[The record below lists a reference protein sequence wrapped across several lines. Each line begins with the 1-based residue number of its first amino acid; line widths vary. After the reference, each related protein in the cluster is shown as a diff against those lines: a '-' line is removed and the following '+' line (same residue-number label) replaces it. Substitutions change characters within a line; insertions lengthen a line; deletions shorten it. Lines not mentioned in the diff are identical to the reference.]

1 LSAKD
6 EEILR
11 LKEDLDQ
18 HMKDLTL
25 TQEKLQEAQKES
37 ESRLAERHHVTNK
50 LEEVMAKLK
59 ALQEAGAVK
68 AAELER
74 LSLQHEEKLSKVQQR
89 LEKETLLREN
99 LQEENK
105 VLQEELSVVK
115 DEKKKLVHDWEIRE
129 AEGVKENED
138 SAMNQ
143 KLLAAREDDI
153 RTLTDKASSLEDHL
167 ASTVKKYEAVCAELS
182 STQETNL
189 TLSDKLVEMEA
200 ATRDREEEQSKQIS
214 VLEDL
219 RTDQQLKEKQMKEA
233 TSEYENKIV
242 QLTEKCRVFEEQCSA
257 LQSHVGELTSQINQK
272 AQETK
277 SLQSRLSKLNLSYD
291 EVTVTLEERTSKV
304 SELEGTV
311 EKLRSECESVKN
323 QLNETKEK
331 LVKTEKGVK
340 ASNLIDLELADYQH
354 TVKGLESKVAA
365 KNRELDEV
373 KSSLTQQQD
382 SFSQLKRSL
391 SEMEDAKGKTEE
403 KMGKMKGLLV
413 KTKNELSEA
422 RKKEGESERTI
433 LELRAQIEE
442 EKLAAEEAKVQ
453 VADLITKTEAS
464 SHSYQSTIES
474 LQSSQKRQE
483 NKARGLQADLD
494 ATRDALRAKEEEF
507 ESYKVRAQSVLKQ
520 KTTGPHSKD
529 IEAEMRQ
536 SYEGQITGLHND
548 LQTTS
553 EKLSSALSELED
565 LTEEHTQLAKRHKQL
580 LEEYEDAREQ
590 WRKKHSELVLH
601 HKSFQEEKEEVVN
614 QLRQEIQQISQAYKV
629 RGTSWKSQLLIC
641 AVEPPNQGHFS
652 TAFFVLCKQVD
663 QST

>member
-548 LQTTS
+548 LQTTRY
-553 EKLSSALSELED
+553 SAQR
-565 LTEEHTQLAKRHKQL
+565 TR
-580 LEEYEDAREQ
+580 
-590 WRKKHSELVLH
+590 
-601 HKSFQEEKEEVVN
+601 
-614 QLRQEIQQISQAYKV
+614 
-629 RGTSWKSQLLIC
+629 
-641 AVEPPNQGHFS
+641 
-652 TAFFVLCKQVD
+652 
-663 QST
+663 